1 MDPSTGTF
9 TSMDTY
15 GGSLSDPMSL
25 HKYMF
30 VNSNPIM
37 NSDPSGHFT
46 LTECQKSMLIGATLS
61 SISYSAIWGIASLI
75 DAHSGTN
82 YSAGFSLTG
91 LICSM
96 IYGALLGGLGW
107 EFSIAFKA
115 LHLTFMQYIGLSVF
129 CILIGLD
136 LKVWSYFEGKSGDV
150 IWSAILGTLG
160 DTSYVAG
167 GAAVG
172 AAVNA
177 RNNPL
182 GLHNYGGS
190 NTGETSASRTI
201 GDDNKTKVY
210 RVLRNDENPSNGLTA
225 KNPNSKMSVEGH
237 VVNGSRHNGSQ
248 YISTTTDIYVAK
260 QWAAKTGGTIVEI
273 DLNMLPPDAGIYD
286 LSTDFGRSIYLK
298 GFTANNYAKSSSEV
312 LIKGFIPSKA
322 VKVVN

>member
-25 HKYMF
+25 HKYLF
-30 VNSNPIM
+30 ANSNPVM
-37 NSDPSGHFT
+37 YSDPSGHFT

-91 LICSM
+91 LICSI
-96 IYGALLGGLGW
+96 IYGALLGGLGLG
-107 EFSIAFKA
+107 FSIAFKA

-150 IWSAILGTLG
+150 ILSAILGTLG

-172 AAVNA
+172 TAVNA

-182 GLHNYGGS
+182 GLHDYGKANKSKYAQGENSNSNVRKKIALGLSDYLDDFASKNNAETWKDFPDPYDWKNGVLDALYDPNTDIIVNLDGVDSPYLSAQRAAAGYGGA
-190 NTGETSASRTI
+190 TDWELLQLKLTPEAWSRT
-201 GDDNKTKVY
+201 TWY
-210 RVLRNDENPSNGLTA
+210 LNG
-225 KNPNSKMSVEGH
+225 
-237 VVNGSRHNGSQ
+237 
-248 YISTTTDIYVAK
+248 
-260 QWAAKTGGTIVEI
+260 
-273 DLNMLPPDAGIYD
+273 
-286 LSTDFGRSIYLK
+286 
-298 GFTANNYAKSSSEV
+298 
-312 LIKGFIPSKA
+312 
-322 VKVVN
+322 KVVPNPFQ